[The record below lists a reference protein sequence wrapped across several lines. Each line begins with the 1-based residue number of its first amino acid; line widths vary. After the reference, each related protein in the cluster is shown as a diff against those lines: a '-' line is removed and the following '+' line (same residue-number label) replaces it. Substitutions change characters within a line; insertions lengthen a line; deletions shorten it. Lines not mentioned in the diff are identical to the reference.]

1 MSTDKPGCHACTPST
16 PASTE
21 RHVTQP
27 DKTALINRLKRIE
40 GQVGGILNM
49 VQDDRYCV
57 DILTQLSAVKS
68 ALDGVGVQVL
78 TSHAKGCVRTAIA
91 ENGGEEALEELM
103 SVIRKMVK

>member
-1 MSTDKPGCHACTPST
+1 MSAEKPGCSACTPPT
-16 PASTE
+16 DKE
-21 RHVTQP
+21 KHVTQP

-49 VQDDRYCV
+49 VHDDRYCV

-68 ALDGVGVQVL
+68 ALDGVGVQIL

-91 ENGGEEALEELM
+91 ENGGEDALDELM
-103 SVIRKMVK
+103 GVIRKMVK

>member
-1 MSTDKPGCHACTPST
+1 MSTDKAGCHACSPQTTTP
-16 PASTE
+16 E

-27 DKTALINRLKRIE
+27 DKTALINRLKRVE

-68 ALDGVGVQVL
+68 ALDGVAVQIL
-78 TSHAKGCVRTAIA
+78 SSHAKGCVRTAIA
-91 ENGGEEALEELM
+91 ENGGEDALDELM
-103 SVIRKMVK
+103 GVIRKMVK